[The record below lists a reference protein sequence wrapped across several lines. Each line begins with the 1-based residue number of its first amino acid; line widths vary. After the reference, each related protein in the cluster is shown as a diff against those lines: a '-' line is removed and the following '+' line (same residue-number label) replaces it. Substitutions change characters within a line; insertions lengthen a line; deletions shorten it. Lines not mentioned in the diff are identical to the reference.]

1 MKKVIS
7 ILVCVALIFSL
18 SSIAFAL
25 KASKGEILNGIDVSR
40 YQGEIDFKK
49 VKQSGIDIVYIR
61 SSLGSSY
68 VDPYLNQNY
77 ANAKSAGL
85 KVGFYHFVTAEN
97 VLQAQNQAQFFVSTI
112 AGKEPDCKLAVD
124 FEEFKSLTKSQ
135 INEITLAF
143 AQKVEELSKKEVV
156 IYANAYTA
164 SSILQKELTK
174 YPLWVAH
181 WDVAKPS
188 DSVLWSEW
196 VGWQYTSKGTVNGIN
211 TLVDKDYFTSDIFL
225 ANSSA
230 VPQKPDD
237 ENKKNYY
244 VVQKGDTLWAIA
256 IKYGTTVSSIV
267 NLNSIKNPNL
277 IYAGQRLLIKNL
289 GNTTNQYVNYVVKKG
304 DTLWAIA
311 KRYNTSVSKIA
322 SDNNI
327 KNPNLIYAGQNL
339 KIFSSSALQKP
350 PQTSQKMTSYTIK
363 KGDTLWAIAKRYNT
377 SVSKIASDNNIK
389 NPNLIYAGK
398 TLKIVTK

>member
-277 IYAGQRLLIKNL
+277 IYAGQ
-289 GNTTNQYVNYVVKKG
+289 
-304 DTLWAIA
+304 
-311 KRYNTSVSKIA
+311 
-322 SDNNI
+322 
-327 KNPNLIYAGQNL
+327 NL

-350 PQTSQKMTSYTIK
+350 PQTSQKMISYTIK